1 MLRFT
6 GVIQYQIYIYTYLIL
21 KTNNIVCYIQSFI
34 TQFFNESC
42 ETSDKFNVRMRTSF
56 TKKTIKVVNWRS
68 SIMNDY
74 YVCAYMCMI
83 LNGGF
88 TYAAI
93 AYGLEND
100 RENGQFK

>member
-21 KTNNIVCYIQSFI
+21 KTNNIVCYIHSFI

-56 TKKTIKVVNWRS
+56 TKKTIKVVNC
-68 SIMNDY
+68 
-74 YVCAYMCMI
+74 VCAYMYMCMI

-93 AYGLEND
+93 TYGLEND